1 MAFWVLAGDRCE
13 VSGAGGLVWHPMQI
27 WLHFQPSQELPPNG
41 VSISLSHVQECVLV
55 GGWGIETEKEGGE
68 EGRGRENRER
78 ETHKRQTH
86 RDRHIH
92 RGCGRIVY
100 LSV

>member
-55 GGWGIETEKEGGE
+55 GGVG
-68 EGRGRENRER
+68 
-78 ETHKRQTH
+78 H
-86 RDRHIH
+86 RDRERR
-92 RGCGRIVY
+92 RGRGERQREQRKGNTQETDT
-100 LSV
+100 